1 MFFLIKHRFGAK
13 ELTLPV
19 NYRSDEVIL
28 EAANRFLQFGGKI
41 EGSGERGEKILVRN
55 HYDPF
60 IEAEYLTERIRE
72 LHEKGLPYR
81 EIAVFYRVQKQAE
94 ILEKVFE
101 RAELP
106 YVLPAKQKEDE
117 NPVPERPHMIREY
130 VAEGKLNAVSG
141 EHTMEKVADTERQME
156 EEDAVHLMTLHASKG
171 LEFDYVFIIGMNQGL
186 IPLRCKSI
194 EQEEEER
201 RLFFV
206 GLTRARKNLELSYY
220 TNPTIPGTYET
231 PSNYLRM
238 LPEELL
244 DWEEKPGSESRKANL
259 QKLRKDTRELIR
271 EKKQEEEEQKETRK
285 PERKGR
291 HPKYGEGEIISE
303 DEMMIELEF
312 PGYGKKQF
320 LKAFG
325 EVAELLPVDP
335 GCVVPKLNSSW
346 EPVYQ
351 VTFPDGSTDVLSQED
366 IWHVRTLTL
375 DGLVGLNPVAYAR
388 EAISLAA
395 ATEEH
400 GARLFSNG
408 AVTSGVLRT
417 EQTLSDQAYERLKK
431 DFEERHTGL
440 GNAHRPMILE
450 MGLDWKSMALNAE
463 DSQFLETRKFQ
474 LEEICRLFRVPLHM
488 VQNTDRATFN
498 NIEELGLGF
507 INYSLVP
514 YLTRIEQRI
523 NTGLVRKSKQGVY
536 YAKFNA
542 GALLRGDMKSRFEAY
557 ATGINWGIYSP
568 NDCRDLE
575 DMNPR
580 PGGDVYLTPM
590 NMTTKPSDGSK
601 AGKQKDNANAD
612 ETTS

>member
-1 MFFLIKHRFGAK
+1 MMDLNKLNPYQKEAVLDESPACLVNANVGSGKTTVLTAKVRYLCEQKGVAPKDLMVLTFTNKAANEIRERLENLTGKEEDLWFGTFHSVALRMLQTILPVEELGYTKEFQVCIPEEEMQMAQQLITEQNLQIKYKNRLKKRLDQSRQKSGRKPKDYGDDFERLCTLLEEEKKKQNKMTYEELILHTGQLLQSHPEILRPLWLIIDEVQDCDQSQLDLLDSLMGKDSHLFAVGDPNQVIYSWRGTGPNMFFLIKHRFGAK

-72 LHEKGLPYR
+72 LHEQGLPYR

-106 YVLPAKQKEDE
+106 YVLPTKQKEDE
-117 NPVPERPHMIREY
+117 DPVPERPHMIREY

-141 EHTMEKVADTERQME
+141 EHTMEKAADTERQTE

-325 EVAELLPVDP
+325 EVE
-335 GCVVPKLNSSW
+335 
-346 EPVYQ
+346 
-351 VTFPDGSTDVLSQED
+351 VLK
-366 IWHVRTLTL
+366 
-375 DGLVGLNPVAYAR
+375 GL
-388 EAISLAA
+388 
-395 ATEEH
+395 
-400 GARLFSNG
+400 
-408 AVTSGVLRT
+408 
-417 EQTLSDQAYERLKK
+417 
-431 DFEERHTGL
+431 
-440 GNAHRPMILE
+440 
-450 MGLDWKSMALNAE
+450 
-463 DSQFLETRKFQ
+463 
-474 LEEICRLFRVPLHM
+474 
-488 VQNTDRATFN
+488 
-498 NIEELGLGF
+498 
-507 INYSLVP
+507 
-514 YLTRIEQRI
+514 
-523 NTGLVRKSKQGVY
+523 
-536 YAKFNA
+536 
-542 GALLRGDMKSRFEAY
+542 
-557 ATGINWGIYSP
+557 
-568 NDCRDLE
+568 
-575 DMNPR
+575 
-580 PGGDVYLTPM
+580 
-590 NMTTKPSDGSK
+590 
-601 AGKQKDNANAD
+601 
-612 ETTS
+612 